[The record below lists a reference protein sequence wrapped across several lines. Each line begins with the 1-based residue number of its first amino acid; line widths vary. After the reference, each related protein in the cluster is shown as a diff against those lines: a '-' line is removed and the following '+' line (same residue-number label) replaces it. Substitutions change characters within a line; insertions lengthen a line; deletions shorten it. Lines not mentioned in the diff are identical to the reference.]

1 MSILKRFTDIMSANM
16 NALLDKCEDPS
27 KMVDQILRNLNEDLG
42 KVKAETAAVMAEEIR
57 SKRELAECTQEV
69 NKLLTQF
76 DQMKKMMKQF
86 TNGKFKMPF

>member
-1 MSILKRFTDIMSANM
+1 MGLNNINIDPKQMAHIEAIILSMTPAERRNPDI
-16 NALLDKCEDPS
+16 
-27 KMVDQILRNLNEDLG
+27 I
-42 KVKAETAAVMAEEIR
+42 KASRKTRIAKGCGLSV
-57 SKRELAECTQEV
+57 QEV